1 MFTLVSVDAAYL
13 TRKEVRIQARES
25 EIWARINAR
34 KAQEKEA
41 ASNRELHNLSDTL
54 IDVYIHPKL
63 LSIFS
68 KELRVQLLTYKRFL
82 LTCTVDFLLHD
93 TGVISVSAGKQ

>member
-13 TRKEVRIQARES
+13 TRKEVRIQARDS

-63 LSIFS
+63 IFS

-82 LTCTVDFLLHD
+82 LTYSRFPRP
-93 TGVISVSAGKQ
+93 

>member
-13 TRKEVRIQARES
+13 TRKEVRIQARDS

-41 ASNRELHNLSDTL
+41 ASNRE
-54 IDVYIHPKL
+54 
-63 LSIFS
+63 
-68 KELRVQLLTYKRFL
+68 
-82 LTCTVDFLLHD
+82 
-93 TGVISVSAGKQ
+93 